1 LAVRKFL
8 REKTAHRIGCCFG
21 LRQLRKERHDLS
33 FDNSLQD
40 RICFEKGQIE
50 ESAGE
55 N

>member
-1 LAVRKFL
+1 
-8 REKTAHRIGCCFG
+8 
-21 LRQLRKERHDLS
+21 LS